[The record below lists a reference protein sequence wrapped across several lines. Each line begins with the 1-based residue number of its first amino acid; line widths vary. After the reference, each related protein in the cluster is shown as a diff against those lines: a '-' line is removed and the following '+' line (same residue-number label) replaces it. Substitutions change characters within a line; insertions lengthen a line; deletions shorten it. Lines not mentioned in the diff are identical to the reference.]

1 MEFVFGSNQ
10 AARSAAAVLQ
20 TQLEQLANK
29 KIMVRSDGSRV
40 TIAFPALSPRKK
52 KVAVYTAKRLAA
64 LMRTLE
70 DL

>member
-1 MEFVFGSNQ
+1 
-10 AARSAAAVLQ
+10 
-20 TQLEQLANK
+20 
-29 KIMVRSDGSRV
+29 MVRSDGSRV